1 MRSEHTVKNHHKK
14 LLREILKIKIEDSYK
29 QEANDQKLLE
39 ELVKRQ
45 KSRDPKDLELWEKS
59 ELPG

>member
-39 ELVKRQ
+39 ELVQRQ
-45 KSRDPKDLELWEKS
+45 QSRDPKDLELWKKS